1 MGKLFPSCNCPVF
14 MTFRLADIYLRY
26 VFDLW
31 ENVWRK
37 KCERGEVIVIRGSA
51 ACGNPRAGAGD

>member
-1 MGKLFPSCNCPVF
+1 
-14 MTFRLADIYLRY
+14 MTFRLANIYLRC

-37 KCERGEVIVIRGSA
+37 KCERGEVIVIRGST